1 MEAYL
6 QPQDD
11 GLPTRESGAWVV
23 EKLDYLRRYM
33 DVFETSMRG
42 KPWRRR
48 HYIDLFAG
56 PGKCRVPNGAVCLG
70 SPLLALVTSHPF
82 TDYFFVDSDN
92 RNTEALRQRCSIHPS
107 YGSIRLRCGDAN
119 VVVHDIVKHIRAVDR
134 TFMEGSWS
142 SLNLAFLDP
151 DGLELKWEAVAS
163 LATLS
168 RMDLIVHYPQM
179 GLSRYMPKA
188 CAEEQHTTIDDFF
201 GGTEW
206 RAIYKRYQRKQA
218 RFIHR
223 ELINHYREKLQDLG
237 YVDVCTDL
245 ETGHEPLIRNAR
257 RNAPLYR
264 LLFASK
270 HHRGHEFWRGVT
282 QRNAHGQAR
291 LPSL

>member
-1 MEAYL
+1 METYL

-11 GLPTRESGAWVV
+11 ALPTRESGAWVV
-23 EKLDYLRRYM
+23 EKLDYLKRYV
-33 DVFETSMRG
+33 DVFETSMHGR
-42 KPWRRR
+42 PWRRR

-56 PGKCRVPNGAVCLG
+56 PGKCCVPKGAVYLG
-70 SPLLALVTSHPF
+70 SPLLALVTPHPF
-82 TDYFFVDSDN
+82 TDCFFVDSDS
-92 RNTEALRQRCSIHPS
+92 RNIEVLRQRCSVYSNP
-107 YGSIRLRCGDAN
+107 GSIRFYCEDAN
-119 VVVHDIVKHIRAVDR
+119 VAVHDIVRHIQAVDR
-134 TFMEGSWS
+134 EFMEGRWS

-151 DGLELKWEAVAS
+151 DGLELKWETVAS
-163 LATLS
+163 LATLF
-168 RMDLIVHYPQM
+168 RMDLIIHYSQM
-179 GLSRYMPKA
+179 GLNRYMPTA
-188 CAEEQHTTIDDFF
+188 FAEEQQTAVDDFF

-206 RAIYKRYQRKQA
+206 RTIYERYQRRQT

-237 YVDVCTDL
+237 YKDVRIDL

-270 HHRGHEFWRGVT
+270 HQRGHEFWQKVT

-291 LPSL
+291 LPSF